1 MLLFLFFVPWSTGR
15 GVSMEGRGEGS
26 GREGSLLPESIGAL
40 WEIEKKL
47 KDMPVSSRYVQKEG
61 SRAVLSLKHTDTHL
75 LS

>member
-1 MLLFLFFVPWSTGR
+1 
-15 GVSMEGRGEGS
+15 MEGRGEGR

-40 WEIEKKL
+40 GEIEKKL

-61 SRAVLSLKHTDTHL
+61 SRAVLSLKHHL